1 LTLTCQCNIISKMK
15 LLVCCLTLI
24 SLGVVSPAP
33 KHYLIETEDAILLA
47 DLKLLGD
54 AVDLAKMG
62 NVVEKVSNDVMEAIE
77 GEKTYGEIIE
87 MGKED
92 LRLLG
97 EAVDTDKMK
106 EGMERVYQDVRRQV
120 PRRQGDYDDYLD
132 YGDYSLDFGKMMKMV
147 QMGMGFLPKIQDF
160 LNEHIPEDLK
170 DIAKDKAKEFAP
182 KIRDMKDK
190 AMKVLPKLLASTD
203 KAVEFLPKMWNFIKE
218 NAGEYLKVKPS
229 ETDGEEDKV
238 SERTGEDYRSKI
250 FPKSWEYCRNVYKI
264 CQSSPFLFTE
274 SFDCLRDYKIC
285 KSSFKY

>member
-77 GEKTYGEIIE
+77 GEKTYGEMIE
-87 MGKED
+87 MGKKD
-92 LRLLG
+92 LKLLG
-97 EAVDTDKMK
+97 EAVDTEKLK
-106 EGMERVYQDVRRQV
+106 EGMERVYQDVYQS
-120 PRRQGDYDDYLD
+120 DYNDYHDYHDYHDYLD
-132 YGDYSLDFGKMMKMV
+132 YLDFGKMMKMV

-203 KAVEFLPKMWNFIKE
+203 KAVEFLPKMWNFVKE

-229 ETDGEEDKV
+229 ETDGKEDKA
-238 SERTGEDYRSKI
+238 SETDGKDYWRSGI
-250 FPKSWEYCRNVYKI
+250 RGGGI
-264 CQSSPFLFTE
+264 L
-274 SFDCLRDYKIC
+274 D
-285 KSSFKY
+285 